1 MEELYQLALNALQI
15 DPDILPGQCS
25 HNKIYLQNE
34 NLELLNFG
42 PTAIPQFNEKKD
54 APGYTD
60 SGFSGEQYIF

>member
-1 MEELYQLALNALQI
+1 
-15 DPDILPGQCS
+15 
-25 HNKIYLQNE
+25 
-34 NLELLNFG
+34 LNFG